1 MKTRTLYT
9 EYVGYNPKDKKDI
22 DYARVIAT
30 DRQHGR
36 KNGSSWYAI
45 VGVVLPIDDDKFD
58 DKITGW
64 YEDVYPS
71 AKGVK

>member
-9 EYVGYNPKDKKDI
+9 EYAGSNPKDKKDI
-22 DYARVIAT
+22 DYARVFAT
-30 DRQHGR
+30 DRQYGR

-45 VGVVLPIDDDKFD
+45 AVVLPIDDDK
-58 DKITGW
+58 ITDW
-64 YEDVYPS
+64 YEDEDVYLS